1 MKTFFTPSSLIT
13 ALLVLLSLAA
23 DARSTPVVPV
33 RSNGVHLPVA
43 KRFNFT
49 GAAKILER
57 DQARVR
63 KLRARAAA
71 RLSGETLSPD
81 VGAASVLALNQATQY
96 VVTAA
101 IGTPPTTY
109 ELVVDTGSGN
119 TWVGA
124 GQVFRQT
131 SSTRQTRDHVVSVI
145 FTDSFQLS
153 SSLPFSGQ
161 SFGVASEQNVVQG
174 VDGILGLGPAALTV
188 GTLSPD
194 SNLALATVTDN
205 LFSQGVIPQD
215 MVAISFQPTDTPM
228 IVNGEL
234 TFGGT
239 DTSKITGT
247 ITFAPITSTS
257 PSSLFFGI
265 SQTVRY
271 GTSTR
276 LLNNAP
282 GIFDSGTTLV
292 LLATDALK
300 TYTQAVG
307 AVFDNT
313 TQLYRITNT
322 QFSNLQSLFF
332 TINGVVFE
340 FTANAQIW
348 PRALNAL
355 IGGNT
360 DSIYLIIG
368 DIGSYSGSGL
378 DFVNGQT
385 FMERFY
391 TVFDTENRRVGVA
404 NTPFTRA
411 TTN

>member
-1 MKTFFTPSSLIT
+1 MKIFFTSSSLIT
-13 ALLVLLSLAA
+13 ALLVLSSLAS
-23 DARSTPVVPV
+23 DARGTPVVPV
-33 RSNGVHLPVA
+33 KSNGVHLPVA

-63 KLRARAAA
+63 NLRARAGA

-131 SSTRQTRDHVVSVI
+131 SSVI

-348 PRALNAL
+348 PVRYRAHPSRALNAL

-378 DFVNGQT
+378 DFINGQT